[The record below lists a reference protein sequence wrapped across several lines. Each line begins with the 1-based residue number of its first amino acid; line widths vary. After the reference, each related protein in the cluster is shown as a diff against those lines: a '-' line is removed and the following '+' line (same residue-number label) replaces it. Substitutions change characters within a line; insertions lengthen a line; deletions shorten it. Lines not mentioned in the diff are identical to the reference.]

1 MGNKLQF
8 PTTPFINEDT
18 ENMKTFLTTMA
29 FALCCLSV
37 TAKPASKRV
46 AFPGGKYKIY
56 RVALQDKRGND
67 YSLKHPERFLAE
79 RALQRR
85 SKQELAVDS
94 TDLPISRKYLKKLA
108 ANGFTVIGGSKWNNT
123 VLVKDTSASA
133 SQRLSALP
141 FVTSVTRV
149 FAGADSVKVSAPF
162 AIKADTAEAHY
173 KAKTAYGHGGSQIR
187 FFNGQKLHE
196 AGFRGKGK
204 LVAVVDGGFMNT
216 DKIGYLKNVNIAGTR
231 NCVYPYTSNI
241 YDELD
246 HGTMVLSTMA
256 ANSDSLFVGTAPGA
270 SYLLVRSEYG
280 PLENLVEEDFW
291 AQAVEY
297 ADSMGADIVNSSL
310 SYTQFDDK
318 AASHKYR
325 EQDGL
330 TALVSHTASMMAGK
344 GMILVNSA
352 GNEGARSWK
361 RIGFPSDARDIL
373 TVGAASRDSVNTTF
387 SSVGPSYDGR
397 VKPDVMAVGARATV
411 VSGEGI
417 ITAASGTSF
426 SSPITC
432 GMVACLW
439 QALPDKTA
447 SEIMELIRRSADR
460 AQCPDNIYGYGI
472 PDFWKAYQMGLKK

>member
-1 MGNKLQF
+1 
-8 PTTPFINEDT
+8 
-18 ENMKTFLTTMA
+18 MKTLLTTLA
-29 FALCCLSV
+29 LALCSLCASAQGVYHRV
-37 TAKPASKRV
+37 T
-46 AFPGGKYKIY
+46 FPGGKYQIY
-56 RVALQDKRGND
+56 RVALQDKRGTD
-67 YSLKHPERFLAE
+67 YSLKHPERFLSE
-79 RALQRR
+79 RALARR
-85 SKQELAVDS
+85 SKQHLAVDS
-94 TDLPISRKYLKKLA
+94 TDLPLSRKYLKKLA
-108 ANGFTVIGGSKWNNT
+108 AKGFAVIGGSKWNNT
-123 VLVKDTSASA
+123 VLVKDTSTTA
-133 SQRLSALP
+133 SQRLGALP
-141 FVTSVTRV
+141 FVTKVERV
-149 FAGADSVKVSAPF
+149 FAGADSVLVGDPF
-162 AIKADTAEAHY
+162 QLRADTAQAHY
-173 KAKTAYGHGGSQIR
+173 KAQTAYGHGGSQIR

-196 AGFRGKGK
+196 AGFRGEGK
-204 LVAVVDGGFMNT
+204 LIAVVDGGFMNA
-216 DKIGYLKNVNIAGTR
+216 DKISYLKHVNILGTR

-280 PLENLVEEDFW
+280 PLENLVEEDYW

-297 ADSMGADIVNSSL
+297 ADSMGADIINSSL

-352 GNEGARSWK
+352 GNEGRGSWK

-373 TVGAASRDSVNTTF
+373 TVGAASRDSLNTAF
-387 SSVGPSYDGR
+387 SSIGPSYDGR
-397 VKPDVMAVGARATV
+397 VKPDVMAVGARSTV
-411 VSGEGI
+411 ISGEGI
-417 ITAASGTSF
+417 LTAANGTSF

-447 SEIMELIRRSADR
+447 SEIMNLVRRSADR
-460 AQCPDNIYGYGI
+460 ASYPDNIFGYGI

>member
-1 MGNKLQF
+1 
-8 PTTPFINEDT
+8 
-18 ENMKTFLTTMA
+18 MKTILATLILAICSLSTTA
-29 FALCCLSV
+29 Q
-37 TAKPASKRV
+37 TAGYHRT
-46 AFPGGKYKIY
+46 AFPGGKYQIY
-56 RVALQDKRGND
+56 RVTLEDKRGTD
-67 YSLKHPERFLAE
+67 YSLKHPERFLSQ
-79 RALQRR
+79 RALDRR
-85 SKQELAVDS
+85 NKQQLAVDS

-108 ANGFTVIGGSKWNNT
+108 DKGFSVIGGSKWNNT
-123 VLVKDTSASA
+123 VLVKDTSSTAC
-133 SQRLSALP
+133 QRLSALP
-141 FVTSVTRV
+141 FVSSVVRV
-149 FAGADSVKVSAPF
+149 FAGADSVMVSDPDKVRP
-162 AIKADTAEAHY
+162 DTAQSHY
-173 KAKTAYGHGGSQIR
+173 KATAAYGHSESQIR

-196 AGFRGKGK
+196 AGFRGEGK
-204 LVAVVDGGFMNT
+204 LIAVVDGGFMNA
-216 DKIGYLKNVNIAGTR
+216 DKIDYLKNVNILGTR
-231 NCVYPYTSNI
+231 NCVYPYTTNI

-256 ANSDSLFVGTAPGA
+256 TNKDSLFIGTAPGA
-270 SYLLVRSEYG
+270 TYLLVRSEYG

-325 EQDGL
+325 EQDGM
-330 TALVSHTASMMAGK
+330 TALVSRTASMMAGK

-361 RIGFPSDARDIL
+361 RIGFPSDARNVL
-373 TVGAASRDSVNTTF
+373 TVGAANRDSLNTTF
-387 SSVGPSYDGR
+387 SSVGPSFDGR
-397 VKPDVMAVGARATV
+397 VKPDVMAVGSRATV
-411 VSGEGI
+411 ISGEGV
-417 ITAASGTSF
+417 ITTANGTSF

-447 SEIMELIRRSADR
+447 SEIMELVRKSANR
-460 AQCPDNIYGYGI
+460 ANHPDNIYGYGI

>member
-1 MGNKLQF
+1 
-8 PTTPFINEDT
+8 
-18 ENMKTFLTTMA
+18 MKSLLTTCVMV
-29 FALCCLSV
+29 LCSLSA
-37 TAKPASKRV
+37 TAQASYHRT
-46 AFPGGKYKIY
+46 AFPGGRYQVY
-56 RVALQDKRGND
+56 RVALQDKRGTD
-67 YSLKHPERFLAE
+67 YSLKHPERFLSQK
-79 RALQRR
+79 ALDRR
-85 SKQELAVDS
+85 SKQRLAVDS
-94 TDLPISRKYLKKLA
+94 TDLPISRKYLKKMA
-108 ANGFTVIGGSKWNNT
+108 AKGFAVIGGSKWNNT
-123 VLVKDTSASA
+123 VLVKDTSATA

-149 FAGADSVKVSAPF
+149 FAGADSVLVGNLYKVR
-162 AIKADTAEAHY
+162 ADTAQTHY
-173 KAKTAYGHGGSQIR
+173 KAKTPYGHGGSQIR

-196 AGFRGKGK
+196 AGFRGEGK
-204 LVAVVDGGFMNT
+204 LIAVVDGGFMNA
-216 DKIGYLKNVNIAGTR
+216 DKIDYLKHVNILGTR

-241 YDELD
+241 YDELE

-256 ANSDSLFVGTAPGA
+256 TNSDSLFVGTAPGA

-297 ADSMGADIVNSSL
+297 ADSMGADVVNASL
-310 SYTQFDDK
+310 SDTQLDDK

-330 TALVSHTASMMAGK
+330 TALVSHTASMMTGK

-352 GNEGARSWK
+352 GNEGGGSWK
-361 RIGFPSDARDIL
+361 RIGFPSDARDVL
-373 TVGAASRDSVNTTF
+373 TVGAAYRDSINTSF

-397 VKPDVMAVGARATV
+397 VKPDVIAVGSRATV
-411 VSGEGI
+411 VNGEGI
-417 ITAASGTSF
+417 LTGANGTSF

-447 SEIMELIRRSADR
+447 SEIMDLVRKSADR
-460 AQCPDNIYGYGI
+460 ADHPDNIYGYGI

>member
-1 MGNKLQF
+1 
-8 PTTPFINEDT
+8 
-18 ENMKTFLTTMA
+18 MKTILTTLA
-29 FALCCLSV
+29 LALCSLC
-37 TAKPASKRV
+37 ASAQGVYHRM
-46 AFPGGKYKIY
+46 AFPGGKYQIY
-56 RVALQDKRGND
+56 RVALQDKRGTD
-67 YSLKHPERFLAE
+67 FSLKHPERFLSE
-79 RALQRR
+79 KALARR
-85 SKQELAVDS
+85 SKQHLAVDS
-94 TDLPISRKYLKKLA
+94 TDLPLSRKYLKKLA
-108 ANGFTVIGGSKWNNT
+108 ANGFAVIGGSKWNNT
-123 VLVKDTSASA
+123 VLVKDTSATA

-141 FVTSVTRV
+141 FVTKVVRV
-149 FAGADSVKVSAPF
+149 FAGADSVLLGDPF
-162 AIKADTAEAHY
+162 KLRADTAVAHY
-173 KAKTAYGHGGSQIR
+173 KAPTAYGHSGSQIR

-196 AGFRGKGK
+196 AGFRGEGK
-204 LVAVVDGGFMNT
+204 LIAVVDGGFMNA
-216 DKIGYLKNVNIAGTR
+216 DKIGYLKHVNILGTR

-330 TALVSHTASMMAGK
+330 TALVSRTASMMAGK

-352 GNEGARSWK
+352 GNEGMRSWK

-373 TVGAASRDSVNTTF
+373 TVGASSRDSLNTAF
-387 SSVGPSYDGR
+387 SSIGPSYDGR
-397 VKPDVMAVGARATV
+397 VKPDVMAVGARSTV
-411 VSGEGI
+411 ISGEGI
-417 ITAASGTSF
+417 ITTANGTSL

-447 SEIMELIRRSADR
+447 SEIMDLVRRSADR
-460 AQCPDNIYGYGI
+460 ANFPDNIFGYGI

>member
-1 MGNKLQF
+1 
-8 PTTPFINEDT
+8 
-18 ENMKTFLTTMA
+18 MKTLFTTL
-29 FALCCLSV
+29 ALVIYSLWA
-37 TAKPASKRV
+37 TAQTTGYHRV
-46 AFPGGKYKIY
+46 AFPGGKYQIY
-56 RVALQDKRGND
+56 RVALKDKRGTD
-67 YSLKHPERFLAE
+67 YSLKHPERFLSQK
-79 RALQRR
+79 ALDRR
-85 SKQELAVDS
+85 SKQRLAVDS

-108 ANGFTVIGGSKWNNT
+108 DKGFSVIGGSKWNNT
-123 VLVKDTSASA
+123 VLVKDTSVSA

-141 FVTSVTRV
+141 FVSSVVRV
-149 FAGADSVKVSAPF
+149 FAGADSVMVSCPYKVRP
-162 AIKADTAEAHY
+162 DTVQTRY
-173 KAKTAYGHGGSQIR
+173 KAPTSYGHGGSQIR
-187 FFNGQKLHE
+187 VFNGQKLHE
-196 AGFRGKGK
+196 AGFRGEGK
-204 LVAVVDGGFMNT
+204 LIAVVDGGFMNA
-216 DKIGYLKNVNIAGTR
+216 DKIVYLKNVNIPGTR

-256 ANSDSLFVGTAPGA
+256 TNKDSLFIGTAPGA

-325 EQDGL
+325 EQNGL
-330 TALVSHTASMMAGK
+330 TALVSRTASTMASK

-352 GNEGARSWK
+352 GNEGALSWK
-361 RIGFPSDARDIL
+361 RIGFPSDACDVL
-373 TVGAASRDSVNTTF
+373 TVGAIGCDSINSTF
-387 SSVGPSYDGR
+387 SSIGPSHDGR
-397 VKPDVMAVGARATV
+397 IKPDVMAVGSRATV
-411 VSGEGI
+411 ISGEGV
-417 ITAASGTSF
+417 ITTANGTSF

-447 SEIMELIRRSADR
+447 SEIMELVRKSANR
-460 AQCPDNIYGYGI
+460 ANCPDNIYGYGI
-472 PDFWKAYQMGLKK
+472 PNFWKAYQMGLKK

>member
-1 MGNKLQF
+1 
-8 PTTPFINEDT
+8 
-18 ENMKTFLTTMA
+18 MKNLLTTM
-29 FALCCLSV
+29 LLVLGCLSM
-37 TAKPASKRV
+37 TAQTTHHRV
-46 AFPGGKYKIY
+46 VFPGGKYQIY
-56 RVALQDKRGND
+56 RVALQDKHGTD
-67 YSLKHPERFLAE
+67 YSLKHPERFLSQK
-79 RALQRR
+79 ALDRR
-85 SKQELAVDS
+85 SKQRLAVDS
-94 TDLPISRKYLKKLA
+94 TDLPLSRKYLKKLA
-108 ANGFTVIGGSKWNNT
+108 GKGFTVIGGSKWNNT
-123 VLVKDTSASA
+123 VLVKDTSATTP
-133 SQRLSALP
+133 QRLNALP
-141 FVTSVTRV
+141 FVTSVVRV
-149 FAGADSVKVSAPF
+149 FAGADSVMASAPF
-162 AIKADTAEAHY
+162 KLKADTVTSHY
-173 KAKTAYGHGGSQIR
+173 KAKTAYGQGGSQIR
-187 FFNGQKLHE
+187 FFNGQKLHG
-196 AGFRGKGK
+196 AGFRGEGK
-204 LVAVVDGGFMNT
+204 LIAVVDGGFMNA
-216 DKIGYLKNVNIAGTR
+216 DKISYLRNVNILGTR

-256 ANSDSLFVGTAPGA
+256 ANSDSLFVGTAPDA

-310 SYTQFDDK
+310 SYTSFDDK

-330 TALVSHTASMMAGK
+330 TALVSRTASMMAGK

-361 RIGFPSDARDIL
+361 RIGFPSDARDVL

-387 SSVGPSYDGR
+387 SSIGPSYDGR
-397 VKPDVMAVGARATV
+397 VKPDVIAVGARATV

-417 ITAASGTSF
+417 ITTANGTSF

-447 SEIMELIRRSADR
+447 SEIMELVRTTADR
-460 AQCPDNIYGYGI
+460 ACYPDNIYGYGI
-472 PDFWKAYQMGLKK
+472 PDFWKAYQMGMKK